1 MASRV
6 PLLENVLK
14 DVTWD
19 GVKVVSIRKSWAV
32 LAALCLSGCATNALE
47 PQSVA
52 RQPALANT
60 PDDAVAD
67 PANWPSSS
75 SPAALTDSA
84 TEAKIDA
91 LLSRMTL
98 RQKVGQTIQ
107 ADIAFIAPDDLT
119 QYPLGSL
126 LAGGNSGPY
135 GDERA
140 AASQWDRMVREFRA
154 VSMRPVTDG
163 VAIPL
168 IFGIDAVHGHNNLP
182 GATVFPH
189 NIGLGAAR
197 DPDLIQRI
205 GEVTA
210 AEVAASGIEWT
221 FAPTLAVPQDLR
233 WGRAYEGYSSD
244 PAIVAAYSTSMVK
257 GLQGDLVSGEQ
268 LSATKVA
275 ATAKHFLA
283 DGGTAAGKDQ
293 GDAQISERDLIDIHG
308 AGYPTAIDAGAL
320 TVMASFSSW
329 NGSKLHGNRSLLT
342 DVLRGPLGFTG
353 FVVGDWNGHG
363 QVAGCEPT
371 DCPEAMNAGLDM
383 YMAPDSWK
391 DLFTNTVASVE
402 AGEITEARLDEAVR
416 RILRV
421 KYKLGLMGDE
431 LTNRT
436 NLAVIGSPDHLAVAR
451 EAVAKSLVLLKNE
464 GSVLPVRPG
473 ANVLVTG
480 PGADSMAMQ
489 SGGWTISWQGDDVT
503 KADFPNG
510 NTIWDGISAAVSD
523 AGGSASLSPDGAFAA
538 RPDVAIVVFGEKPY
552 AEFQGDIAH
561 LDYLPTDGLTLL
573 QDFKAKGIPTV
584 AVFLSGRPMFMGE
597 ELSAADAFVAA
608 WLPGPQGEGVADVLI
623 ASENGSSARD
633 FTGRLSFAWPAA
645 CEPGASALF
654 PLGFGG
660 SYRDA
665 PQVPTLNTKCK
676 LSEASAN
683 GDFAIYERGLKSGI
697 TAMAGSTVL
706 TNLLGNSGGITA
718 SAFDVAAQ
726 EDARKIAFDAGSDLA
741 FVWSSKPIQPGS
753 ALRLR
758 LQIAQPPSGP
768 LRLSAQGGNTSVDL
782 ASTMALAAGKGWR
795 DVSIPL
801 ACLADGETSGLT
813 LSSEAEYVFE
823 LESIAITPQASNEG
837 CKGPF

>member
-1 MASRV
+1 MM
-6 PLLENVLK
+6 
-14 DVTWD
+14 
-19 GVKVVSIRKSWAV
+19 VSVRKSWAV
-32 LAALCLSGCATNALE
+32 LAALSLSACATGALQQPSAAISSNAVPVE
-47 PQSVA
+47 AQ
-52 RQPALANT
+52 QPALAVMPAN
-60 PDDAVAD
+60 AVAN
-67 PANWPSSS
+67 PANWPRSS
-75 SPAALTDSA
+75 SPAALIDPA
-84 TEAKIDA
+84 TEAAIDT
-91 LLSRMTL
+91 LLDRMTL
-98 RQKVGQTIQ
+98 QQKVGQTIQ
-107 ADIAFIAPDDLT
+107 ADIAFITPADLT
-119 QYPLGSL
+119 EYPLGSL

-140 AASQWDRMVREFRA
+140 AASEWDRMVREFRA
-154 VSMRPVTDG
+154 VSMRAGPNG
-163 VAIPL
+163 IAIPL

-197 DPDLIQRI
+197 DPELIQRI
-205 GEVTA
+205 GQVTA

-257 GLQGDLVSGEQ
+257 GLQGDLIAGQQ
-268 LSATKVA
+268 LSPAKVA

-293 GDAQISERDLIDIHG
+293 GDAQIGERELIDIHA
-308 AGYPTAIDAGAL
+308 AGYPTAINAGAL

-363 QVAGCEPT
+363 QVTGCAPT

-391 DLFTNTVASVE
+391 DLFANTLASVQS
-402 AGEITEARLDEAVR
+402 GEIAEARLDEAVR

-421 KYKLGLMGDE
+421 KYKLGLMGE
-431 LTNRT
+431 TLTERT

-464 GSVLPVRPG
+464 GSVLPVKPG

-489 SGGWTISWQGDDVT
+489 SGGWTIGWQGDDVT

-510 NTIWDGISAAVSD
+510 NTIWDGIDAAVRD
-523 AGGSASLSPDGAFAA
+523 AGGAAELSQDGAFTAK
-538 RPDVAIVVFGEKPY
+538 PDVAIVVFGEQPY
-552 AEFQGDIAH
+552 AEFQGDIPD
-561 LDYLPTDGLTLL
+561 LDYLPTDGLKQLKEL
-573 QDFKAKGIPTV
+573 KAKGIPTV
-584 AVFLSGRPMFMGE
+584 ALFLSGRPMFTGE
-597 ELSAADAFVAA
+597 EMATADAFVAA

-623 ASENGSSARD
+623 AGQDGAPMRD
-633 FTGRLSFAWPAA
+633 FSGRLSFAWPAA
-645 CEPGASALF
+645 CEPGADALF
-654 PLGFGG
+654 PLSFGG
-660 SYRDA
+660 SYREA
-665 PQVPTLNTKCK
+665 PQVPPLKTRCA
-676 LSEASAN
+676 LSEASAS
-683 GDFAIYERGLKSGI
+683 GDFAIYDRGLKSGI

-706 TNLLGNSGGITA
+706 TNLLGTSGGITA

-726 EDARKIAFDAGSDLA
+726 EDARRIAFNRGSELSL
-741 FVWSSKPIQPGS
+741 VWSNQPVAQGS

-758 LQIAQPPSGP
+758 VQIAVAPTGP
-768 LRLSAQGGNTSVDL
+768 LLLSAGNSGRSVDL

-801 ACLADGETSGLT
+801 ACLADGNTSGVT

-823 LESIAITPQASNEG
+823 LESIAITPQSAEKG
-837 CKGPF
+837 CAGPF